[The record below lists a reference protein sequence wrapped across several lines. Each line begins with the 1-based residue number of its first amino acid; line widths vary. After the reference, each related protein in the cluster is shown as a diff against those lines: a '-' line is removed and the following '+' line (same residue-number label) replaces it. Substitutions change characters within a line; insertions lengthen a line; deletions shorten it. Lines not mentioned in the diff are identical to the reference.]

1 MYKHRCVLP
10 FHHMAIRPNGSIRPC
25 CYFREETVPHDL
37 TTAHPDPFNHP
48 FLQDIRERMLKDEYI
63 EGCSKCYAD
72 EEASGKS
79 MRTDMNS
86 PFTDFGL
93 PKENRGKVTKLTN
106 LDLAF
111 SNVCNNKC
119 RMCGPELSTQWYSDA
134 KKMLYGFEQR
144 GVLARNSIVEDYD
157 LKDLQFIK
165 FLGGEPLMEQDKFIK
180 LLQKCTLSN
189 LTILLVT
196 NTTQRPNQELTELF
210 KQCKK
215 MTITFS
221 IDSHGA
227 MNDFLRKGSNWQQV
241 EENVA
246 WYKETFAGYPIDLSV
261 HSVASF
267 YNINLIEDLIHWCKE
282 HKLYH
287 DYVVV
292 DGPNWIMPRHIPDP
306 VKQELIPQLQR
317 QADTYGRNG
326 KIFKLLI
333 NELEQ
338 DGDFGMFIRNDIR
351 LNRIR
356 NENWETL
363 NPWLWKTIQPYIKE
377 DIL

>member
-25 CYFREETVPHDL
+25 CYFREETVPEDL

-48 FLQDIRERMLKDEYI
+48 FLQDIRERMLNDEYI

-93 PKENRGKVTKLTN
+93 PKENRGEVTKLTN

-157 LKDLQFIK
+157 LSDLRFIK
-165 FLGGEPLMEQDKFIK
+165 LLGGEPLMEQDKFIK
-180 LLQKCTLSN
+180 LLKKCTLSD

-221 IDSHGA
+221 IDSYGV
-227 MNDFLRKGSNWQQV
+227 MNDFLRKGSNWQQI

-267 YNINLIEDLIHWCKE
+267 YNINLIEDLIKWCKE

-306 VKQELIPQLQR
+306 IKKELIPLLKTK
-317 QADTYGRNG
+317 ADQYGRNG
-326 KIFKLLI
+326 KIFKLLT

-338 DGDFGMFIRNDIR
+338 TGDFGMFIRNDIR
-351 LNRIR
+351 LNSIR
-356 NENWETL
+356 NEDWKIL
-363 NPWLWKTIQPYIKE
+363 NPWLWERIQKFIVPE
-377 DIL
+377 IL

>member
-1 MYKHRCVLP
+1 MWKHRCVLP

-25 CYFREETVPHDL
+25 CYFREETVPDDL

-48 FLQDIRERMLKDEYI
+48 FMVDIRNRMLNDEYI

-79 MRTDMNS
+79 MRLDMNS
-86 PFTDFGL
+86 PYTDFGL
-93 PKENRGKVTKLTN
+93 PKDNRGQEPKLTN
-106 LDLAF
+106 LDLAL

-144 GVLARNSIVEDYD
+144 GVLAKNSIIDDYD
-157 LKDLQFIK
+157 LSDLRFIK
-165 FLGGEPLMEQDKFIK
+165 MLGGEPLMEQDKFIK
-180 LLQKCTLSN
+180 LLKKCKLDE
-189 LTILLVT
+189 LVILLVT
-196 NTTQRPNQELTELF
+196 NTTQRPNAELTELF

-215 MTITFS
+215 ITITFS
-221 IDSHGA
+221 IDSYGA

-241 EENVA
+241 EENVT

-267 YNINLIEDLIHWCKE
+267 YNINLIEDLIQWCLKN
-282 HKLYH
+282 KLYH
-287 DYVVV
+287 NYVVV
-292 DGPNWIMPRHIPDP
+292 DGPNWIMPRHIPDSI
-306 VKQELIPQLQR
+306 KQTLVLELEAKAR
-317 QADTYGRNG
+317 KYGRNG

-333 NELEQ
+333 DELSQ
-338 DGDFGMFIRNDIR
+338 PGDFGMFIRNDIR
-351 LNRIR
+351 LNGIR
-356 NENWETL
+356 NETWEML
-363 NPWLWKTIQPYIKE
+363 NPWLWNSIQPFIVPE
-377 DIL
+377 IL